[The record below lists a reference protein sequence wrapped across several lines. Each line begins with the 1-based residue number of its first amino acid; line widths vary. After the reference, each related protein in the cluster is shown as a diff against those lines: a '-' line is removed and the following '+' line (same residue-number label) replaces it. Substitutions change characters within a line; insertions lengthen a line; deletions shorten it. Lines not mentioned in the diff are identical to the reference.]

1 MFLEKLLKDEI
12 KKKGS
17 ASYRTA
23 LFLSIQEFFQ
33 KHQELF

>member
-17 ASYRTA
+17 VIKALPFSYIIS
-23 LFLSIQEFFQ
+23 L
-33 KHQELF
+33 